1 MERHSIERAR
11 TRDRHWLRRDLS
23 RSADVDADEYRRMA
37 AAGEHHWWYV
47 ATRQLLEQLVL
58 PHLAPPT
65 TRTRYL
71 DAAGGSGATGR
82 WLAAR
87 APTLVDDVDEDS
99 VRYAAAAGY
108 RPVVADLNAL
118 PHPDRV
124 FDAVLCVT
132 ALCHRMNADPVATV
146 REMARVTKPGGA
158 VALMEPGVRRLRR
171 GHDRVTHTAR
181 RFSRSDLAD
190 LLRGAGLDVV
200 RATGAYAFLVPP
212 AAVLAVVERGRTTS
226 DVGRNQSG
234 LGGVLPALARAE
246 RAMLAHVDLP
256 TGLSVI
262 AIAIRRAAE

>member
-1 MERHSIERAR
+1 
-11 TRDRHWLRRDLS
+11 
-23 RSADVDADEYRRMA
+23 VDADEYRRMA
-37 AAGEHHWWYV
+37 AAGDRHWWYV
-47 ATRQLLEQLVL
+47 ATRQLLEQLVV
-58 PHLAPPT
+58 PHLTPPT
-65 TRTRYL
+65 PQTRYL

-87 APTLVDDVDEDS
+87 ATTLVDDVDEDS
-99 VRYAAAAGY
+99 VRYASEAGY
-108 RPVVADLNAL
+108 RPIVADLNAL
-118 PHPDRV
+118 PHPDET

-132 ALCHRMNADPVATV
+132 ALCHRMNVDPARTV

-181 RFSRSDLAD
+181 RFSRTDLAG

-212 AAVLAVVERGRTTS
+212 AAVLAMLERGRATS
-226 DVGRNQSG
+226 DVGRNESG
-234 LGGVLPALARAE
+234 LGGVLPALARGE
-246 RAMLAHVDLP
+246 RALLRRADLP

-262 AIAIRRAAE
+262 AIAVKTAE

>member
-1 MERHSIERAR
+1 M
-11 TRDRHWLRRDLS
+11 
-23 RSADVDADEYRRMA
+23 DADEYRRMA
-37 AAGEHHWWYV
+37 AAGDRHWWYV
-47 ATRQLLEQLVL
+47 ATRQLLEQLVV
-58 PHLAPPT
+58 PHLTPPT
-65 TRTRYL
+65 PQTRYL

-87 APTLVDDVDEDS
+87 ATTVVDDVDEDS
-99 VRYAAAAGY
+99 VRYASEAGY

-118 PHPDRV
+118 PHPDDS

-132 ALCHRMNADPVATV
+132 ALCHRINVDPARTV
-146 REMARVTKPGGA
+146 REIARVTKPGGA

-181 RFSRSDLAD
+181 RFSRSDLAG

-212 AAVLAVVERGRTTS
+212 AAVLAMLERGRATS
-226 DVGRNQSG
+226 DVGRNESG
-234 LGGVLPALARAE
+234 LGGVLPALARGE
-246 RAMLAHVDLP
+246 RALLRRADLP

-262 AIAIRRAAE
+262 AIAVKTAE

>member
-1 MERHSIERAR
+1 M
-11 TRDRHWLRRDLS
+11 
-23 RSADVDADEYRRMA
+23 DADEYRRMA
-37 AAGEHHWWYV
+37 AAGDRHWWYV
-47 ATRQLLEQLVL
+47 ATRQLLEQLVV
-58 PHLAPPT
+58 PHLTPPT
-65 TRTRYL
+65 PQTRYL

-87 APTLVDDVDEDS
+87 ATTLVDDVDEDS
-99 VRYAAAAGY
+99 VRYASEAGY
-108 RPVVADLNAL
+108 RPLVADLNAL
-118 PHPDRV
+118 PHPDDS

-132 ALCHRMNADPVATV
+132 ALCHRINVDPARTV

-181 RFSRSDLAD
+181 RFSRTELAG

-212 AAVLAVVERGRTTS
+212 AAVLATLERGRATS
-226 DVGRNQSG
+226 DVGRNESG
-234 LGGVLPALARAE
+234 LGGVLPALARVE
-246 RAMLAHVDLP
+246 RALLRRADLP

-262 AIAIRRAAE
+262 AIAVKSTPR

>member
-1 MERHSIERAR
+1 
-11 TRDRHWLRRDLS
+11 
-23 RSADVDADEYRRMA
+23 VDADEYRRMA
-37 AAGEHHWWYV
+37 AAGEHHWWYA
-47 ATRQLLEQLVL
+47 ATRRLLEQLVL
-58 PHLAPPT
+58 PHLAPATPD
-65 TRTRYL
+65 TRYL

-82 WLAAR
+82 WLASR

-99 VRYAAAAGY
+99 VRYAAGVGY
-108 RPVVADLNAL
+108 RPVLADLNAL

-132 ALCHRMNADPVATV
+132 ALCHRMNADPAATV
-146 REMARVTKPGGA
+146 RELARVTKPGGG

-181 RFSRSDLAD
+181 RFSRGDLSQ
-190 LLRGAGLDVV
+190 LLHGAGLEVV
-200 RATGAYAFLVPP
+200 RATGAYTFLVPP
-212 AAVLAVVERGRTTS
+212 AVVLGVVERGRATS

-246 RAMLAHVDLP
+246 RAVLRHGDLP

-262 AIAIRRAAE
+262 AIAVKTSEDRA